1 MSLSPVDEFFGFNRT
16 PFSIAPDPELMY
28 WSEDH
33 REALTSL
40 EYGIHQGT
48 GLVLFSGEVGTGK
61 TTTVRRL
68 LSKSQAEVD
77 YALILN
83 PFLEGD
89 ELLFEICSEFGLEV
103 KEDNSDVSLNTRCF
117 NALRAFLIENH
128 SNDKQSVVI
137 IDEAQHLS
145 FKAMEQLRLLSNLE
159 TDEKKLLL
167 VVFVGQPELRQLIQK
182 PELRQLAQRIT
193 FRPHLRTLTK
203 DDTRNYIYCRLELVG
218 ISKPS
223 TLVSSAVSTKVYE
236 LTQGVPRS
244 INSLLERALLVA
256 FSEQAAELSVA
267 HIIKANGEVNDWQ
280 VDEHKRRIN
289 PVVGSAVGVTLAALL
304 ALSWTVFNTFNAF
317 NHPSAQ
323 HAIQSLNRTL
333 ASEYSVA
340 DDCLTRYSTSHCDDV
355 ELTRL
360 EQALHLRKPVL
371 IEGRF
376 GRYAVLKQSQFGAVL
391 LDDSNRWN
399 PVQLDDLP
407 AIKAAHIIW
416 STQENVPLPL
426 QLGDSHPVVAY
437 VAQQL
442 AKTDHQE
449 FPLTT
454 GVYNSALRDR
464 VKLYQ
469 RNIGQDATGRID
481 NQTWLQMALDGVI
494 ELNPKNIQGV
504 NQQVVNQ

>member
-1 MSLSPVDEFFGFNRT
+1 MTTSLVDEFFGFSRA

-68 LSKSQAEVD
+68 LSKSQTEVD

-89 ELLFEICSEFGLEV
+89 ELLYEICSEFGIEV
-103 KEDNSDVSLNTRCF
+103 GEDEATDVSMNTRCF
-117 NALRAFLIENH
+117 NALRAFLIDNF
-128 SNDKQSVVI
+128 SRDKQSVVI

-203 DDTRNYIYCRLELVG
+203 EDTRNYIYCRLELVG
-218 ISKPS
+218 ISNPS
-223 TLVSSAVSTKVYE
+223 ALVPSALSVKVFE
-236 LTQGVPRS
+236 LTNGVPRA
-244 INSLLERALLVA
+244 INSLLERAFLVA
-256 FSEQAAELSVA
+256 FSQQASQLTIK
-267 HIIKANGEVNDWQ
+267 HLIKANAEVNDWQ
-280 VDEHKRRIN
+280 IKAPQQRLSK
-289 PVVGSAVGVTLAALL
+289 PLLAVVAIAVLSIVTL
-304 ALSWTVFNTFNAF
+304 SWSVFNSFHYF
-317 NHPSAQ
+317 NHGDVQ
-323 HAIQSLNRTL
+323 QAISELN
-333 ASEYSVA
+333 
-340 DDCLTRYSTSHCDDV
+340 LTRNANEMIGEDCASASTGSRCDLV
-355 ELTRL
+355 ELANLDKAVRL
-360 EQALHLRKPVL
+360 KEPLL

-376 GRYAVLKQSQFGAVL
+376 GRVAVVKKADRGLLMLKQSDVWEPVE
-391 LDDSNRWN
+391 LDS
-399 PVQLDDLP
+399 LP
-407 AIKAAHIIW
+407 AIQRVQVIW
-416 STQENVPLPL
+416 NADKQFSSPL
-426 QLGDSHPVVAY
+426 QLGDNHPIVAY
-437 VAQQL
+437 VADRFATL
-442 AKTDHQE
+442 DNQE
-449 FPLTT
+449 FALTT
-454 GVYNSALRDR
+454 GLYNSALRDR

-469 RNIGQDATGRID
+469 RNNGQPATGRID
-481 NQTWLQMALDGVI
+481 RATWLSMALEGVV
-494 ELNPKNIQGV
+494 ELNPEQAK
-504 NQQVVNQ
+504 QQ